1 MDFNGHPH
9 LNSKYSSM
17 TNDHIQHRHF
27 DDIIFEHR
35 NKLYGAYALRSGYTN
50 RMLTAMGAGMSVILL
65 GAFIFMNSGNNS
77 PVTRTV
83 DREEG
88 LVIRQ
93 MELPEEKR
101 AAPEKPMEKKLQKP
115 VEKTATVKF
124 VSAIKIEKEPKT
136 EMASAEDLYGKAI
149 GDKNEE
155 GKVSDGTVVPATEP
169 MPAGNGNGTAMIEQM
184 EFTVQERSP
193 EFPGGAEALKKFLSR
208 NLLSPD
214 NLEKGEKKTV
224 RIRFRVDK
232 DGRVNSFDIMT
243 SAGEDFDDEV
253 VRVCR
258 KMPKWIPALQN
269 GVNVPVNYIL
279 PVTFVGSE

>member
-1 MDFNGHPH
+1 MDFKGKLH
-9 LNSKYSSM
+9 LNSKYHSM
-17 TNDHIQHRHF
+17 TNNHIHHSNF
-27 DDIIFEHR
+27 DDIIFENR
-35 NKLYGAYALRSGYTN
+35 NKMYGAYALRSGYNN

-65 GAFIFMNSGNNS
+65 GAFVFMNSGNQS
-77 PVTRTV
+77 VTAGAP

-93 MELPEEKR
+93 MELPKEKPVE
-101 AAPEKPMEKKLQKP
+101 PEKPKDARPQKP
-115 VEKTATVKF
+115 MEKTATVKYI
-124 VSAIKIEKEPKT
+124 SAIKIEKEVKT
-136 EMASAEDLYGKAI
+136 EMAPVEDLEGKAI
-149 GDKNEE
+149 GDKNEA
-155 GKVSDGTVVPATEP
+155 GKAADGTVVLNPEPAET
-169 MPAGNGNGTAMIEQM
+169 GNGLGKAVNEQP
-184 EFTVQERSP
+184 EFIVQERSP

-208 NLLSPD
+208 NLLSPE
-214 NLEKGEKKTV
+214 NLEKGEMKTV

-232 DGRVNSFDIMT
+232 DGGVNGFDIMT

-258 KMPKWIPALQN
+258 KMPRWIPALQN